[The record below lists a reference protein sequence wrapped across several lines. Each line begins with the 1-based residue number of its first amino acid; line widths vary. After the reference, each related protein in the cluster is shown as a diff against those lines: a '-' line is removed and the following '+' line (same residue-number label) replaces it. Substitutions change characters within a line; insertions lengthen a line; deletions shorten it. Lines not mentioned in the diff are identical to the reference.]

1 MVEDKQNIKRK
12 AFAISALMGNPK
24 LAETIFESFS
34 APVGSTRNT
43 KAKSILYS
51 MKRANN
57 IHDGQG
63 GGGLGGWWQSH
74 VVDPLQGVGQ
84 GIRSGIEDFSGKIQE
99 PPGAQQLKE
108 SGDVGTTKIISGVD
122 DLIGWT
128 KSPTDVEGKSRLRT
142 GAEWVGKGALGIPS
156 KAGEVIGFAEKDV
169 MYPWLNIMSTAGQRQ
184 LSFPYRVGGYLT
196 DPTRG
201 PFEKGKEY
209 AWDPYRDIGK
219 EPTKAIPQ
227 KKYYRVTGTDEVYDS
242 KTHKHITAE
251 RAAKIPNFWDNVS
264 EVLTKPTDLL
274 KWDEIEDQRISSAE
288 KKITSQEDSNKR
300 YGDLLR
306 TGIDPTAAA
315 YETKWQTGFD
325 PDIDLVNEE
334 LKKDPN
340 FNPNFGKSTFDSVS
354 QEDKDAIFD
363 SMDSSM
369 QDFYRDSYE
378 ASSLLDLA
386 ESAYELGLGSKT
398 FAWTLLQDKEKL
410 AAALGIPKEQAAS
423 LPEGLLSEQLND
435 LRDTIDKKY
444 KIEGQLDKLFD
455 LQQRDLTIEDD
466 FKSYIRGKDEY
477 LGDIDR
483 LLDGAETKIAS
494 MDTSNPYVAQRMQMY
509 VNYLTI
515 LQGRQNKRYID
526 FLDSGITK
534 HKNDIDSATNVYN
547 RSIEQANKEYQE
559 IGTVTVESY
568 NMLKTMLE
576 DIYDNIE
583 SREDRQIKLEEY
595 ETRKSDAVLDSTYK
609 VLRNAKLNAEI
620 YGGTAGIEVNASTAK
635 MFKDMYMVGENDD
648 GTLNFSTY
656 NPYDVASQASMAGQ
670 NSEYAMNSFMKD
682 MGYTVSKSVGSG
694 SLNQFEKFKNSMINN
709 VANSIFDLDNLTE
722 AEQKEYDKYSSEERE
737 ALVEINNRNQENLS
751 TMNSKLQINLQAG
764 LRDYFSSTEEK
775 ITKLREA
782 IVKLSN
788 IEGFGKYTGWEYGY
802 PKEKFVG
809 EFGETFGEFTEKL
822 YDFTAWGVSEGIS
835 DLKKYPIE
843 GKETFTSADFWASD
857 KGKTGNELVNDFADV
872 FAPYLMY

>member
-1 MVEDKQNIKRK
+1 METQDKQNLKKK
-12 AFAISALMGNPK
+12 AFAISAIMKNPK
-24 LAETIFESFS
+24 LAQSIFDSWDS
-34 APVGSTRNT
+34 PVGSTKNT

-63 GGGLGGWWQSH
+63 GGGLEGWWQSH

-84 GIRSGIEDFSGKIQE
+84 GIRSGIEDFSGRIQE

-108 SGDVGTTKIISGVD
+108 SGDIGTTKIISGVD

-142 GAEWVGKGALGIPS
+142 GAEWLGKETLGIPS
-156 KAGEVIGFAEKDV
+156 KAGEAIGFAEKDI
-169 MYPWLNIMSTAGQRQ
+169 MYPWLNIISTAGQRQ
-184 LSFPYRVGGYLT
+184 LSFPYRVGSYLT

-201 PFEKGKEY
+201 PFEKGKKY
-209 AWDPYRDIGK
+209 VWDPYRDVGE

-251 RAAKIPNFWDNVS
+251 QATKIPNFWDNVS
-264 EVLTKPTDLL
+264 EVLTKPTDFL
-274 KWDEIEDQRISSAE
+274 KWDETEDQRISSAE
-288 KKITSQEDSNKR
+288 KKITSQEDSNER

-325 PDIDLVNEE
+325 PNVDLVTEE

-378 ASSLLDLA
+378 ASSLLGLA

-410 AAALGIPKEQAAS
+410 ASALGIPKEQAAS

-477 LGDIDR
+477 LGDIDK

-526 FLDSGITK
+526 FLDAGITK
-534 HKNDIDSATNVYN
+534 HKNDIDSATNIYN

-595 ETRKSDAVLDSTYK
+595 ERWKIDAEQNSLNLVLQNT
-609 VLRNAKLNAEI
+609 KLNAEI
-620 YGGTAGIEVNASTAK
+620 YGGTAGIEVNASTAG

-656 NPYDVASQASMAGQ
+656 NPYDVQSAAATAGQ
-670 NSEYAMNSFMKD
+670 NDIYAVNSFMKD
-682 MGYTVSKSVGSG
+682 MGYTVRKSTEGG
-694 SLNQFEKFKNSMINN
+694 SLSQFEKFKKSMINN
-709 VANSIFDLDNLTE
+709 VASNVFDLNNLTK
-722 AEQKEYDKYSSEERE
+722 AEQEEYNKYSPEEKV
-737 ALVEINNRNQENLS
+737 ALEEINSRNQEDLS
-751 TMNSKLQINLQAG
+751 MMYSKLETNLQSG
-764 LRDYFSSTEEK
+764 LKEYFSSTEEK
-775 ITKLREA
+775 IKALREA
-782 IVKLSN
+782 IDDLGKK
-788 IEGFGKYTGWEYGY
+788 EGGWFGWGKVNREEFMKNHSETMGDYARILFDYTEDTLKHY
-802 PKEKFVG
+802 P
-809 EFGETFGEFTEKL
+809 
-822 YDFTAWGVSEGIS
+822 
-835 DLKKYPIE
+835 
-843 GKETFTSADFWASD
+843 GKESKDIWGDIPDEFLPETVSR
-857 KGKTGNELVNDFADV
+857 ELAG
-872 FAPYLMY
+872 YLML